1 MIDSLILYNYE
12 NSKEFVSKISEKNYL
27 LDYFCSLN
35 SGIFLFPQ
43 RLIYVQTNC
52 RPARKGGNGLTKEE
66 LGALIIDSERHMYV
80 TARAILSDDEDCAD
94 AIQETIVK
102 AFSKINSLKQD
113 AYAKTWLIRIL
124 INECYNV
131 LRQKSRQIPMDM
143 ETEMAGKV
151 AAESQDYSDLYCAV
165 SQLQEELKLPV
176 VLYYGEDFSVR
187 EIAQV
192 LEISEGAVQK
202 RLARARQKLKRILES
217 AS

>member
-1 MIDSLILYNYE
+1 M
-12 NSKEFVSKISEKNYL
+12 
-27 LDYFCSLN
+27 
-35 SGIFLFPQ
+35 
-43 RLIYVQTNC
+43 
-52 RPARKGGNGLTKEE
+52 TKEK

-80 TARAILSDDEDCAD
+80 TARSILPEDEDCAD

-131 LRQKSRQIPMDM
+131 LRQKSRQIPMDV
-143 ETEMAGKV
+143 EGEMAAKV
-151 AAESQDYSDLYCAV
+151 VSEPKDYSDLYQAV
-165 SQLQEELKLPV
+165 SLLQEELKLAV
-176 VLYYGEDFSVR
+176 LLYYGEDFSVR

-202 RLARARQKLKRILES
+202 RLARTRQKLKQILES

>member
-1 MIDSLILYNYE
+1 M
-12 NSKEFVSKISEKNYL
+12 
-27 LDYFCSLN
+27 
-35 SGIFLFPQ
+35 
-43 RLIYVQTNC
+43 
-52 RPARKGGNGLTKEE
+52 TKEK
-66 LGALIIDSERHMYV
+66 LGALIIDSERQMYV
-80 TARAILSDDEDCAD
+80 TARSILSEDQDCAD

-131 LRQKSRQIPMDM
+131 LRQKSRQIPMDV
-143 ETEMAGKV
+143 EGEMAAK
-151 AAESQDYSDLYCAV
+151 AAVEPKDYSDLYRAV
-165 SQLQEELKLPV
+165 SQLQEDLRMPV

-202 RLARARQKLKRILES
+202 RLARARQNLKRLLED

>member
-1 MIDSLILYNYE
+1 M
-12 NSKEFVSKISEKNYL
+12 
-27 LDYFCSLN
+27 
-35 SGIFLFPQ
+35 
-43 RLIYVQTNC
+43 
-52 RPARKGGNGLTKEE
+52 TKEK

-80 TARAILSDDEDCAD
+80 TARSILPEDEDCAD

-131 LRQKSRQIPMDM
+131 LRQQSRQIPMDV
-143 ETEMAGKV
+143 EGEMAAK
-151 AAESQDYSDLYCAV
+151 AAVEPKDYSDLYRAV
-165 SQLQEELKLPV
+165 SQLQEDLRMPV

-202 RLARARQKLKRILES
+202 RLARARQKLKCLLENVS
-217 AS
+217 

>member
-1 MIDSLILYNYE
+1 M
-12 NSKEFVSKISEKNYL
+12 
-27 LDYFCSLN
+27 
-35 SGIFLFPQ
+35 
-43 RLIYVQTNC
+43 
-52 RPARKGGNGLTKEE
+52 TKEK

-80 TARAILSDDEDCAD
+80 TARSILPEDEDCAD

-131 LRQKSRQIPMDM
+131 LRQQSRQIPMDV
-143 ETEMAGKV
+143 EGEMAAKA
-151 AAESQDYSDLYCAV
+151 AAEPQDYSDLYQAV

-202 RLARARQKLKRILES
+202 RLARARQKLKRLLED

>member
-1 MIDSLILYNYE
+1 M
-12 NSKEFVSKISEKNYL
+12 
-27 LDYFCSLN
+27 
-35 SGIFLFPQ
+35 
-43 RLIYVQTNC
+43 
-52 RPARKGGNGLTKEE
+52 TKEK

-80 TARAILSDDEDCAD
+80 TARSILSEDEDCAD
-94 AIQETIVK
+94 AIQETIVR

-131 LRQKSRQIPMDM
+131 LRQKSRQIPMDL
-143 ETEMAGKV
+143 ESEMAAKA
-151 AAESQDYSDLYCAV
+151 AAEPQDYSDLYRAV

-176 VLYYGEDFSVR
+176 VLYYGENFSVR

-202 RLARARQKLKRILES
+202 RLARARQKLRRLLET

>member
-1 MIDSLILYNYE
+1 M
-12 NSKEFVSKISEKNYL
+12 
-27 LDYFCSLN
+27 
-35 SGIFLFPQ
+35 
-43 RLIYVQTNC
+43 
-52 RPARKGGNGLTKEE
+52 TKEE

-151 AAESQDYSDLYCAV
+151 AAESQDYSDLYRAV
-165 SQLQEELKLPV
+165 SRLQEELKLPV

>member
-1 MIDSLILYNYE
+1 M
-12 NSKEFVSKISEKNYL
+12 
-27 LDYFCSLN
+27 
-35 SGIFLFPQ
+35 
-43 RLIYVQTNC
+43 
-52 RPARKGGNGLTKEE
+52 TKEE

-94 AIQETIVK
+94 AIQETIVR

-131 LRQKSRQIPMDM
+131 LRQKSRQIPMDL
-143 ETEMAGKV
+143 ESEMAAKA
-151 AAESQDYSDLYCAV
+151 AAEPQDYSDLYRAV

-176 VLYYGEDFSVR
+176 VLYYGENFSVR

-202 RLARARQKLKRILES
+202 RLARARQKLRRLLET

>member
-1 MIDSLILYNYE
+1 M
-12 NSKEFVSKISEKNYL
+12 
-27 LDYFCSLN
+27 
-35 SGIFLFPQ
+35 
-43 RLIYVQTNC
+43 
-52 RPARKGGNGLTKEE
+52 TKEK

-80 TARAILSDDEDCAD
+80 TARSILSEDEDCAD
-94 AIQETIVK
+94 DIQETIVR

-151 AAESQDYSDLYCAV
+151 AAESQDYSDLYRAV
-165 SQLQEELKLPV
+165 SQLHEELKLPV
-176 VLYYGEDFSVR
+176 VLYYGENFSVR

>member
-1 MIDSLILYNYE
+1 M
-12 NSKEFVSKISEKNYL
+12 
-27 LDYFCSLN
+27 
-35 SGIFLFPQ
+35 
-43 RLIYVQTNC
+43 
-52 RPARKGGNGLTKEE
+52 TKEE

-124 INECYNV
+124 INECYKV

-151 AAESQDYSDLYCAV
+151 AAESQDYSD
-165 SQLQEELKLPV
+165 
-176 VLYYGEDFSVR
+176 
-187 EIAQV
+187 
-192 LEISEGAVQK
+192 
-202 RLARARQKLKRILES
+202 
-217 AS
+217 

>member
-1 MIDSLILYNYE
+1 M
-12 NSKEFVSKISEKNYL
+12 
-27 LDYFCSLN
+27 
-35 SGIFLFPQ
+35 
-43 RLIYVQTNC
+43 
-52 RPARKGGNGLTKEE
+52 TKEE

-131 LRQKSRQIPMDM
+131 LRQKSRQIPMDV
-143 ETEMAGKV
+143 EGEMAAK
-151 AAESQDYSDLYCAV
+151 AAVEPKDYSDLYRAV
-165 SQLQEELKLPV
+165 SQLQEDLRMPV

-202 RLARARQKLKRILES
+202 RLARARQKLKCLLENVS
-217 AS
+217 

>member
-1 MIDSLILYNYE
+1 M
-12 NSKEFVSKISEKNYL
+12 
-27 LDYFCSLN
+27 
-35 SGIFLFPQ
+35 
-43 RLIYVQTNC
+43 
-52 RPARKGGNGLTKEE
+52 TKEK
-66 LGALIIDSERHMYV
+66 LGALIIDSERYMYV
-80 TARAILSDDEDCAD
+80 TARSILPEDEDCAD

-131 LRQKSRQIPMDM
+131 LRQKSRQIPMDL
-143 ETEMAGKV
+143 ESEMAAKA
-151 AAESQDYSDLYCAV
+151 AAEPQDYSDLYRAV
-165 SQLQEELKLPV
+165 SQLQEDLRMPV

-202 RLARARQKLKRILES
+202 RLARARQKLKRLLEDVS
-217 AS
+217 

>member
-1 MIDSLILYNYE
+1 M
-12 NSKEFVSKISEKNYL
+12 
-27 LDYFCSLN
+27 
-35 SGIFLFPQ
+35 
-43 RLIYVQTNC
+43 
-52 RPARKGGNGLTKEE
+52 TKEE

-80 TARAILSDDEDCAD
+80 TARSILSEDEDCAD

-131 LRQKSRQIPMDM
+131 LRQKSRQIPMDV
-143 ETEMAGKV
+143 EGEMAAK
-151 AAESQDYSDLYCAV
+151 AAVEPKDYSDLYRAV
-165 SQLQEELKLPV
+165 SQLQEDLRMPV

-202 RLARARQKLKRILES
+202 RLARARQKLKRLLEDVS
-217 AS
+217 

>member
-1 MIDSLILYNYE
+1 M
-12 NSKEFVSKISEKNYL
+12 
-27 LDYFCSLN
+27 
-35 SGIFLFPQ
+35 
-43 RLIYVQTNC
+43 
-52 RPARKGGNGLTKEE
+52 TKEK

-80 TARAILSDDEDCAD
+80 TARSILSEDEDCAD

-131 LRQKSRQIPMDM
+131 LRQQSRQIPMDV
-143 ETEMAGKV
+143 EGEMAAK
-151 AAESQDYSDLYCAV
+151 AAVEPKDYSDLYRAV
-165 SQLQEELKLPV
+165 SQLQEDLRMPV

-202 RLARARQKLKRILES
+202 RLARARQKLKCLLENVS
-217 AS
+217 

>member
-1 MIDSLILYNYE
+1 M
-12 NSKEFVSKISEKNYL
+12 
-27 LDYFCSLN
+27 
-35 SGIFLFPQ
+35 
-43 RLIYVQTNC
+43 
-52 RPARKGGNGLTKEE
+52 TKEE
-66 LGALIIDSERHMYV
+66 LGALIIDSERNMYV
-80 TARAILSDDEDCAD
+80 TARATLSDDEDCAD

-113 AYAKTWLIRIL
+113 AYAKTGLIRIL

-151 AAESQDYSDLYCAV
+151 AAESQDYSDLYRAV
-165 SQLQEELKLPV
+165 SRLQEELKLPV

>member
-1 MIDSLILYNYE
+1 M
-12 NSKEFVSKISEKNYL
+12 
-27 LDYFCSLN
+27 
-35 SGIFLFPQ
+35 
-43 RLIYVQTNC
+43 
-52 RPARKGGNGLTKEE
+52 TKEE

-131 LRQKSRQIPMDM
+131 LRQKSRQIPMDV

>member
-1 MIDSLILYNYE
+1 M
-12 NSKEFVSKISEKNYL
+12 
-27 LDYFCSLN
+27 
-35 SGIFLFPQ
+35 
-43 RLIYVQTNC
+43 
-52 RPARKGGNGLTKEE
+52 TKEE

-94 AIQETIVK
+94 AIQETLVK

-151 AAESQDYSDLYCAV
+151 AAESQDYSDLYRAV

>member
-1 MIDSLILYNYE
+1 
-12 NSKEFVSKISEKNYL
+12 
-27 LDYFCSLN
+27 
-35 SGIFLFPQ
+35 
-43 RLIYVQTNC
+43 
-52 RPARKGGNGLTKEE
+52 
-66 LGALIIDSERHMYV
+66 MYV
-80 TARAILSDDEDCAD
+80 TARSILPEDEDCAD

-131 LRQKSRQIPMDM
+131 LRQKSRQIPMDV
-143 ETEMAGKV
+143 EGEMAAK
-151 AAESQDYSDLYCAV
+151 AAVEPKDYSDLYRAV
-165 SQLQEELKLPV
+165 SQLQEDLRMPV

-202 RLARARQKLKRILES
+202 RLARARQKLKRLLEDVS
-217 AS
+217 

>member
-1 MIDSLILYNYE
+1 M
-12 NSKEFVSKISEKNYL
+12 
-27 LDYFCSLN
+27 
-35 SGIFLFPQ
+35 
-43 RLIYVQTNC
+43 
-52 RPARKGGNGLTKEE
+52 TKEK

-80 TARAILSDDEDCAD
+80 TARSILSEDEDCAD

-131 LRQKSRQIPMDM
+131 LRQKNRQIPMDV
-143 ETEMAGKV
+143 EGEMATKA
-151 AAESQDYSDLYCAV
+151 AAEPQDYSDLYQAV
-165 SQLQEELKLPV
+165 GQLQEELKLPV

-202 RLARARQKLKRILES
+202 RLARARQKLKCLLEN

>member
-1 MIDSLILYNYE
+1 M
-12 NSKEFVSKISEKNYL
+12 
-27 LDYFCSLN
+27 
-35 SGIFLFPQ
+35 
-43 RLIYVQTNC
+43 
-52 RPARKGGNGLTKEE
+52 TKEE

-80 TARAILSDDEDCAD
+80 TARSILFEDEDCAD

-102 AFSKINSLKQD
+102 AFSKIKSLRQD

-143 ETEMAGKV
+143 ESEMAAKA
-151 AAESQDYSDLYCAV
+151 AAESQDYSDLYRAV

>member
-1 MIDSLILYNYE
+1 M
-12 NSKEFVSKISEKNYL
+12 
-27 LDYFCSLN
+27 
-35 SGIFLFPQ
+35 
-43 RLIYVQTNC
+43 
-52 RPARKGGNGLTKEE
+52 TKEK

-80 TARAILSDDEDCAD
+80 TARSILPEDEDCAD

-124 INECYNV
+124 INECYNM
-131 LRQKSRQIPMDM
+131 LRQKSRQIPMDV
-143 ETEMAGKV
+143 EGEMAAK
-151 AAESQDYSDLYCAV
+151 AAVEPKDYSDLYRAV
-165 SQLQEELKLPV
+165 SQLQEDLRMPV

-202 RLARARQKLKRILES
+202 RLARARQKLKRLLEDVS
-217 AS
+217 

>member
-1 MIDSLILYNYE
+1 
-12 NSKEFVSKISEKNYL
+12 
-27 LDYFCSLN
+27 
-35 SGIFLFPQ
+35 
-43 RLIYVQTNC
+43 
-52 RPARKGGNGLTKEE
+52 
-66 LGALIIDSERHMYV
+66 
-80 TARAILSDDEDCAD
+80 
-94 AIQETIVK
+94 
-102 AFSKINSLKQD
+102 
-113 AYAKTWLIRIL
+113 
-124 INECYNV
+124 
-131 LRQKSRQIPMDM
+131 MDM

-151 AAESQDYSDLYCAV
+151 AGESQDYSDLYCAV

>member
-1 MIDSLILYNYE
+1 M
-12 NSKEFVSKISEKNYL
+12 
-27 LDYFCSLN
+27 
-35 SGIFLFPQ
+35 
-43 RLIYVQTNC
+43 
-52 RPARKGGNGLTKEE
+52 TKEK

-80 TARAILSDDEDCAD
+80 TARSILSEDEDCAD
-94 AIQETIVK
+94 AIQETIVR

-151 AAESQDYSDLYCAV
+151 AAESQDYSDLYRAV
-165 SQLQEELKLPV
+165 SRLQEELKLPV

>member
-1 MIDSLILYNYE
+1 M
-12 NSKEFVSKISEKNYL
+12 
-27 LDYFCSLN
+27 
-35 SGIFLFPQ
+35 
-43 RLIYVQTNC
+43 
-52 RPARKGGNGLTKEE
+52 TKEK
-66 LGALIIDSERHMYV
+66 LGALIIDSERQMYV
-80 TARAILSDDEDCAD
+80 TARSILSEDQDCAD

-124 INECYNV
+124 INECYNM
-131 LRQKSRQIPMDM
+131 LRQKGRQIPMDV
-143 ETEMAGKV
+143 ETEMAAKA
-151 AAESQDYSDLYCAV
+151 AAEPQDYSDLYRAV

-202 RLARARQKLKRILES
+202 RLARARQKLKSLLEN

>member
-1 MIDSLILYNYE
+1 M
-12 NSKEFVSKISEKNYL
+12 
-27 LDYFCSLN
+27 
-35 SGIFLFPQ
+35 
-43 RLIYVQTNC
+43 
-52 RPARKGGNGLTKEE
+52 TKEE

-80 TARAILSDDEDCAD
+80 TARSILSEDEDCAD

-151 AAESQDYSDLYCAV
+151 AAESQDYSDLYRAV
-165 SQLQEELKLPV
+165 SRLQEELKLPV

>member
-1 MIDSLILYNYE
+1 M
-12 NSKEFVSKISEKNYL
+12 
-27 LDYFCSLN
+27 
-35 SGIFLFPQ
+35 
-43 RLIYVQTNC
+43 
-52 RPARKGGNGLTKEE
+52 TKEK

-80 TARAILSDDEDCAD
+80 TARSILPEDEDCAD

-102 AFSKINSLKQD
+102 AFSNINSLKQD

-131 LRQKSRQIPMDM
+131 LRQKSRQIPMDV
-143 ETEMAGKV
+143 EGEMAAK
-151 AAESQDYSDLYCAV
+151 AAVEPKDYSDLYRAV
-165 SQLQEELKLPV
+165 SQLQEDLRMPV

-202 RLARARQKLKRILES
+202 RLARARQKLKRLLEDVS
-217 AS
+217 

>member
-1 MIDSLILYNYE
+1 M
-12 NSKEFVSKISEKNYL
+12 
-27 LDYFCSLN
+27 
-35 SGIFLFPQ
+35 
-43 RLIYVQTNC
+43 
-52 RPARKGGNGLTKEE
+52 TKEE

-151 AAESQDYSDLYCAV
+151 AAESQDYSDLYRAV
-165 SQLQEELKLPV
+165 SRLQEELKLPV
-176 VLYYGEDFSVR
+176 VLYYLQSY
-187 EIAQV
+187 
-192 LEISEGAVQK
+192 LP
-202 RLARARQKLKRILES
+202 LKAIWIDNFYYLILLIFDL
-217 AS
+217 

>member
-1 MIDSLILYNYE
+1 M
-12 NSKEFVSKISEKNYL
+12 
-27 LDYFCSLN
+27 
-35 SGIFLFPQ
+35 
-43 RLIYVQTNC
+43 
-52 RPARKGGNGLTKEE
+52 TKEK

-80 TARAILSDDEDCAD
+80 TARSILSEDEDCAD

-131 LRQKSRQIPMDM
+131 LRQKSRQIPMDV
-143 ETEMAGKV
+143 EGEMAAKAPV
-151 AAESQDYSDLYCAV
+151 EPKDYSDLYRAV
-165 SQLQEELKLPV
+165 SQLQEDLRMPV

-192 LEISEGAVQK
+192 LEIFEGAVQK
-202 RLARARQKLKRILES
+202 RLARARQKLKRLLEDVS
-217 AS
+217 